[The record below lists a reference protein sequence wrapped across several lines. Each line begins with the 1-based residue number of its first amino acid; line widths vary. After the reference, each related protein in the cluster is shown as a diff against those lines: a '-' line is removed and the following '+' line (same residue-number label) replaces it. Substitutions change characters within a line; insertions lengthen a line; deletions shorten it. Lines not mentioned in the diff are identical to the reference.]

1 MNPPDGSETG
11 ELRRPMARSCSGVKM
26 LELLRR
32 VGEKIILIV
41 NGTDVVEI
49 EVLRIKGDNV
59 RLGITA
65 PQFIQINREE
75 VWRKS
80 QASIET

>member
-1 MNPPDGSETG
+1 
-11 ELRRPMARSCSGVKM
+11 M